1 MKLLFLFFVSVAVL
15 LSVVT
20 ASSLRS
26 FDSDDQMIFSGEV
39 IEIGPSPG
47 FGSGGVRAY
56 QLVKY
61 RVLDVCEGS
70 FQGKEIIADH
80 LILDPRELDNLKIGQ
95 RVCIG
100 AKKAKKIAPRYD
112 DEKIRKST
120 DHVEIFYIVHDIFIR
135 HCQCSSASEVV
146 R

>member
-1 MKLLFLFFVSVAVL
+1 MRLLFLFLVSVVPL
-15 LSVVT
+15 LAIGS
-20 ASSLRS
+20 ASPASL
-26 FDSDDQMIFSGEV
+26 FESDGHMIFSGEV

-70 FQGKEIIADH
+70 FKGQEIIADH

-95 RVCIG
+95 RACVG
-100 AKKAKKIAPRYD
+100 VKKTREIAPRYD

-120 DHVEIFYIVHDIFIR
+120 DHVETFYIVHDIFIR
-135 HCQCSSASEVV
+135 NCQCF

>member
-1 MKLLFLFFVSVAVL
+1 MRLLFLFLVSVVPL
-15 LSVVT
+15 LAIGSTPT
-20 ASSLRS
+20 APL
-26 FDSDDQMIFSGEV
+26 FESDGHMIFSGEV

-70 FQGKEIIADH
+70 FKGQEIIADH
-80 LILDPRELDNLKIGQ
+80 LILDPRELGNLKIGQ
-95 RVCIG
+95 RACVG
-100 AKKAKKIAPRYD
+100 VKKTKEIAPRYD

-120 DHVEIFYIVHDIFIR
+120 DHVETFHIVHDIFIR
-135 HCQCSSASEVV
+135 NCSVPADSLST
-146 R
+146 

>member
-1 MKLLFLFFVSVAVL
+1 MRLFFLFLVGVAPL
-15 LSVVT
+15 FGTGS
-20 ASSLRS
+20 ASPAPLFRS
-26 FDSDDQMIFSGEV
+26 DSHIIFSGEV

-61 RVLDVCEGS
+61 RVLDVCEGG
-70 FQGKEIIADH
+70 FQGQEIIADH
-80 LILDPRELDNLKIGQ
+80 LILDPRELDTLRIGQ
-95 RVCIG
+95 RVCVG
-100 AKKAKKIAPRYD
+100 VKTTREIAPRYD

-120 DHVEIFYIVHDIFIR
+120 DHVETFYIVHDIFIR
-135 HCQCSSASEVV
+135 NCQCS